1 MKTACP
7 GLILLAG
14 LACAA
19 GAENRKLLQ
28 AGFNPL
34 ESLINN
40 NNTFEKIGKE
50 TIREL
55 FLLCLKAPL
64 CEYRYKEAN

>member
-1 MKTACP
+1 MRTACL

-14 LACAA
+14 IACAA

-28 AGFNPL
+28 AGFNPI
-34 ESLINN
+34 ESLLQK

-50 TIREL
+50 TVREL
-55 FLLCLKAPL
+55 FLLLGMPGSTAV
-64 CEYRYKEAN
+64 

>member
-1 MKTACP
+1 MKIACLA
-7 GLILLAG
+7 LILLAG

-28 AGFNPL
+28 AGFNPI
-34 ESLINN
+34 ESLLDK

-50 TIREL
+50 TICKL
-55 FLLCLKAPL
+55 FLSC
-64 CEYRYKEAN
+64 